1 MRFFRSLA
9 SLTTSVLDA
18 HTDGRGQILIAAETH
33 QYQRIVSGI
42 KSDAGSWIPGRIALE
57 DRKQQARTSKVEGI
71 RNILKRMDAREL
83 IVCPPAYTY
92 AENIGIL
99 DGIDIPCRFSIS
111 AVGSD
116 GIISSGH
123 ASAVDES

>member
-1 MRFFRSLA
+1 
-9 SLTTSVLDA
+9 
-18 HTDGRGQILIAAETH
+18 
-33 QYQRIVSGI
+33 
-42 KSDAGSWIPGRIALE
+42 
-57 DRKQQARTSKVEGI
+57 
-71 RNILKRMDAREL
+71 MDAREL
-83 IVCPPAYTY
+83 IVCPPACTY
-92 AENIGIL
+92 AEIIGIL